1 MRVTPVSSS
10 AGSGAASSS
19 TVSPVSV
26 ICVPKRMRAA
36 VLDPPLPSLCST
48 SATVLAAVPGEALS
62 PSRSST
68 STTMR

>member
-1 MRVTPVSSS
+1 MLVTPLPAGGSGASSSS
-10 AGSGAASSS
+10 A
-19 TVSPVSV
+19 VSPIVV
-26 ICVPKRMRAA
+26 ICAPNRMRAA

>member
-1 MRVTPVSSS
+1 MPN
-10 AGSGAASSS
+10 
-19 TVSPVSV
+19 
-26 ICVPKRMRAA
+26 RMRAA

>member
-1 MRVTPVSSS
+1 
-10 AGSGAASSS
+10 
-19 TVSPVSV
+19 
-26 ICVPKRMRAA
+26 MRAA

-68 STTMR
+68 STIMREVCTAASRSRSIDAENDCAIMRLPPMP